1 MPASGED
8 LSLLEFIVEK
18 VNVGIFVID
27 SEFRVVVWNRFM
39 ESHSGCRTQNIV
51 GQDLFTA
58 FPELM
63 ESEKWLRRKIQNI
76 FVLKN
81 GSFTSWE
88 QRPYLFRFRHNRPVT
103 GGVDCMRQNCAFQPI
118 KDKAG
123 EVRYVCVTLFDVTD
137 TSIYQNMLQKTLV
150 SLADASNRDG
160 LTGIYN
166 RRFFE
171 QSLAKEYSRAQ
182 RYGHIFSLIL
192 LDLDHFK
199 NVNDVHGHLAGDEV
213 LRETVHRLGKCLR
226 DADILARYGG
236 EEFAVIL
243 PETAQHGAMVVAE
256 RLRAAVAAT
265 PIIFNNQPLAITIS
279 LGITELRA
287 DIRRYEDLIKEAD
300 LALYASKKSG
310 RNRVTYYTP
319 TVGGEQA

>member
-1 MPASGED
+1 MPASAED
-8 LSLLEFIVEK
+8 LSLLEFIVDK

-27 SEFRVVVWNRFM
+27 SEFRVIVWNRFM
-39 ESHSGCRTQNIV
+39 ESHSGSRAQNIV
-51 GQDLFTA
+51 GQNLFDA
-58 FPELM
+58 FPELV

-103 GGVDCMRQNCAFQPI
+103 GGVDCMRQNCTFQPM
-118 KDKAG
+118 KDEAG

-137 TSIYQNMLQKTLV
+137 TSIYQNMLQKTLA

-166 RRFFE
+166 RRFFD
-171 QSLAKEYSRAQ
+171 QALAKEYGRAQ
-182 RYGHIFSLIL
+182 RYGHSLSLAL

-199 NVNDVHGHLAGDEV
+199 KVNDVHGHLAGDEV
-213 LRETVHRLGKCLR
+213 LRETVRRLGGCLR

-236 EEFAVIL
+236 EEFVVIL
-243 PETAQHGAMVVAE
+243 PETARTGAMVVAE
-256 RLRAAVAAT
+256 RLRAAMAVT
-265 PIIFNNQPLAITIS
+265 PIIYNTQPLAVTIS
-279 LGITELRA
+279 VGVTELRA
-287 DIRRYEDLIKEAD
+287 DIGRYEDLIKEAD
-300 LALYASKKSG
+300 LSLYTSKDSG
-310 RNRVTYYTP
+310 RNRVTCYTP
-319 TVGGEQA
+319 TASA

>member
-1 MPASGED
+1 MSTSAED
-8 LSLLEFIVEK
+8 LSLLEFIVGK

-39 ESHSGCRTQNIV
+39 ESHSGCRSENII
-51 GQDLFTA
+51 GENLFEA
-58 FPELM
+58 FPELV

-76 FVLKN
+76 IVLKN

-103 GGVDCMRQNCAFQPI
+103 GGVDWMRQNCTFQPM

-123 EVRYVCVTLFDVTD
+123 EVQYVCVTLFDVTD

-166 RRFFE
+166 RRYFE
-171 QSLAKEYSRAQ
+171 QSLTKEYGRAR
-182 RYGHIFSLIL
+182 RYGHTLSLAL

-199 NVNDVHGHLAGDEV
+199 KVNDVYGHLAGDEV
-213 LRETVHRLGKCLR
+213 LRETVRRLGGCLR

-243 PETAQHGAMVVAE
+243 PETARTGAMVVAE
-256 RLRAAVAAT
+256 RLRAAMAVT
-265 PIIFNNQPLAITIS
+265 PIFHNTEPLAVTIS
-279 LGITELRA
+279 VGVTELRP
-287 DIRRYEDLIKEAD
+287 DIARYEDLIKEAD
-300 LALYASKKSG
+300 LSLYASKDSG
-310 RNRVTYYTP
+310 RNRVTCYAP
-319 TVGGEQA
+319 MGSV

>member
-1 MPASGED
+1 MSVASEN
-8 LSLLEFIVEK
+8 LPLLEFIVDK
-18 VNVGIFVID
+18 MDVGIFVID

-39 ESHSGCRTQNIV
+39 ESHSERRAASVV
-51 GQDLFTA
+51 GQNLFDT

-63 ESEKWLRRKIQNI
+63 KSEKWLRRKVQNI

-103 GGVDCMRQNCAFQPI
+103 GGVDCMRQNCTFLPM
-118 KDKAG
+118 KDQAG
-123 EVRYVCVTLFDVTD
+123 EVQYVCVTLFDVTD
-137 TSIYQNMLQKTLV
+137 VSIYQNMLQNTLT

-171 QSLAKEYSRAQ
+171 HTLSKEYSRAQ
-182 RYGHIFSLIL
+182 RYGGTMSLVL

-199 NVNDVHGHLAGDEV
+199 KVNDTHGHMAGDDV
-213 LRETVHRLGKCLR
+213 LRETAQRLTGCLR
-226 DADILARYGG
+226 DTDILARYGG

-243 PETAQHGAMVVAE
+243 PETAQAGAMVVAE
-256 RLRAAVAAT
+256 RLRAAMAAT
-265 PIIFNNQPLAITIS
+265 PILYSTQSLAVTIS
-279 LGITELRA
+279 VGVTELRA
-287 DIRRYEDLIKEAD
+287 GIIRYEDLIKEAD
-300 LALYASKKSG
+300 LSLYVSKDNG
-310 RNRVTYYTP
+310 RNRVTCYTP
-319 TVGGEQA
+319 AASAA